1 MKRRVISVIALI
13 LAFLMAIS
21 VLLMALPY
29 ISAAETSAQ
38 IRDKISE
45 LEEDAKELE
54 SKRAKLNAEIE
65 ATKNQSL
72 TTIQKKTQ
80 LDQQIE
86 ISQLE
91 IQNLN
96 DQIQEYNLLIAET
109 QKKLDEGLAQQEE
122 LNQKYKARVRAMEE
136 NGAVSYWEILFK
148 ARSISDL
155 IDRIAMIGEIASAD
169 RKMMRQ
175 MQENNAAIAALMAEV
190 EADRANLQSKSAELE
205 AKNASLLNQRTE
217 ADKLLKELVS
227 QAATL
232 SDSYKVIEEEEAR
245 IRQKIMD
252 EQARYER
259 TLEEE
264 KRKALEEANKG
275 NAAGNTGTENPVFI
289 SPLPKGSCWVT
300 DAYGYRIH
308 PIYGYYSMHHGV
320 DLAANRGTPVYA
332 IAAGYVTIAS
342 YTSANGNYVS
352 LTHGNGYGSIYCHLD
367 SYKVK
372 VGDFVVEGEIIGYV
386 GSTGWAT
393 GPHLHFEI
401 HKDGASVNPMQY
413 ISIK

>member
-1 MKRRVISVIALI
+1 MKNIKRAVALI
-13 LAFLMAIS
+13 LAVLLTVS
-21 VLLMALPY
+21 VLFVAIPY
-29 ISAAETSAQ
+29 IASAAETSTE

-45 LEEDAKELE
+45 LEKDAKELE
-54 SKRAKLNAEIE
+54 DKRDKLNAEIE

-96 DQIQEYNLLIAET
+96 DQIREYNLLLADT
-109 QKKLDEGLAQQEE
+109 QAKLDAGLAQQEE

-136 NGAVSYWEILFK
+136 NGSISYWSILFK

-155 IDRIAMIGEIASAD
+155 IDRIAMIGEIAAAD
-169 RKMMRQ
+169 KKMMKQ
-175 MQENNAAIAALMAEV
+175 MQESNAAVAALMAEV
-190 EADRANLQSKSAELE
+190 EADRAKLQTKSGELE
-205 AKNASLLNQRTE
+205 KKNAQLLTQRAD
-217 ADKLLKELVS
+217 ADKLLKDLVN
-227 QAATL
+227 QANTL
-232 SDSYKVIEEEEAR
+232 EGSYKILEEEEDR
-245 IRQKIMD
+245 IRKMIME
-252 EQARYER
+252 EQARYEKV
-259 TLEEE
+259 LEEE
-264 KRKALEEANKG
+264 KRKALEEANKN
-275 NAAGNTGTENPVFI
+275 NAAGTGTTNPVFS
-289 SPLPKGSCWVT
+289 SPLPKGSARVT

-308 PIYGYYSMHHGV
+308 PIYGYYAMHHGV
-320 DLAANRGTPVYA
+320 DLAANHGTPVYA

-352 LTHGNGYGSIYCHLD
+352 LAHGNGYGSIYCHLD
-367 SYKVK
+367 RYTVK

-401 HKDGASVNPMQY
+401 HKDGTSVNPMQY